1 MSHAT
6 TPRPPHSK
14 QSFGPSSARASCT
27 LNPPKVIVA
36 APKASNA
43 SRRLVVRL
51 SSAAEALD
59 VGASPDV
66 ARVAIGNTLDPD
78 VDVDAR
84 AVIDLVFTHDDALRR
99 TPHPAHDGQI
109 FTHVVDIVLVLL
121 QFRVELSTHD
131 ADGHGLRLV

>member
-1 MSHAT
+1 M
-6 TPRPPHSK
+6 
-14 QSFGPSSARASCT
+14 
-27 LNPPKVIVA
+27 
-36 APKASNA
+36 
-43 SRRLVVRL
+43 VRL
-51 SSAAEALD
+51 SSVAEALD

-109 FTHVVDIVLVLL
+109 FTHVVDIVLVLV

-131 ADGHGLRLV
+131 DDGHGLRLV

>member
-1 MSHAT
+1 
-6 TPRPPHSK
+6 
-14 QSFGPSSARASCT
+14 

-51 SSAAEALD
+51 SSVAEALD